1 MGGFP
6 SHLDKVSSGT
16 LAGLC
21 PQELG
26 HRADRQGG
34 KNANFGLSCSWPMH
48 QKCCGNDEG
57 NKVIETTFT
66 GSREFIMLVD
76 SGVIIS
82 QSPEPQSVSGDQLN
96 TLWMRYVTSFVFSV
110 YGSQVVRKISQL
122 QKDKLVT
129 EFAPTPL

>member
-1 MGGFP
+1 
-6 SHLDKVSSGT
+6 
-16 LAGLC
+16 
-21 PQELG
+21 
-26 HRADRQGG
+26 
-34 KNANFGLSCSWPMH
+34 MH